1 MGQNVSGA
9 GNQGPTIAELQSKI
23 KELRKDGVT
32 AAERQEILS
41 LTEQISKAL
50 SGTTV
55 KGDMVGLTISKDGE
69 HVEDTDGNIAT
80 REQVEAQR
88 YYTSK
93 DNVRAEFCNTTMTKA
108 EFQALKREVEV
119 KKEEVEELRKAYNK
133 VPSGLAH
140 EAEKTAALTR
150 YTLAA
155 DQLLKLESKY
165 NAEEVLQR
173 GAHKNKGVG
182 GIVDAAKNNV
192 ENMENVLNVEKVYT
206 NKDEME
212 LFLEENPSMKGKVK
226 FLNKGGQEALSNMI
240 ADANVVLSRAQTAH
254 EEGRITDE
262 QYEQIKAKYELRTSA
277 HLYNSDGTINV
288 RAVQNA
294 LVDISGSDQ
303 NFNLDEIG
311 VTADDLLVKKKHV
324 KSLAKTFGFGT
335 EGEGKQRWTA
345 FAKAALPALV
355 GNLVM
360 NGIFGRQ
367 SSSAHAKESANQ
379 EYWYADSSTTE
390 RVQTVID
397 GYNSDGSAFREIFT
411 EVTTNPNWEKGA
423 ASVTAEAFA
432 KATAQIPWL
441 GTLAGPVAAG
451 VFAFFMC
458 HPETESAF
466 GDATIEKAL
475 QDLNVVEG
483 DENKLIVAQIQNMEI
498 TGNTVMDNRIK
509 AAVLKQSRGETTQ
522 KINTE
527 ELLAA
532 YQSLKDTKAKIQEII
547 TTPIETTSTTETT
560 TTTPTPDPTT
570 TEVIG
575 RGMAVDHALLNKRGV
590 GIPTGFD
597 PVTHKPSGPAQY
609 VIAESQGELEV
620 TGDNK
625 KEPDTITMHDNTNTK
640 VNSYKYR
647 KITAKEIEQGYLD
660 DGKKTPIKMSE
671 IAGRTGPF
679 YVLESVEDDKGTLKT
694 KHAEIYSLTVV
705 ENKTTEDDND
715 VVISY
720 DYKLEQFEGDSGSG
734 RSSMRYAQRAKR

>member
-547 TTPIETTSTTETT
+547 TQGVPTTETTSNTETT
-560 TTTPTPDPTT
+560 TTTPTDLTTPDIDEPTPPGPVTQEECHNTETMDLYTKVPIIKYGGPWHYTQLYVNEDGSELSAADRKALTKLLKDKNGEYGLRDVYENGRRTGRQLT
-570 TEVIG
+570 TEITLPSGKVVKLADDAAARAAKISG
-575 RGMAVDHALLNKRGV
+575 NPGGTDIKYNTERNGSRMRAVDCK
-590 GIPTGFD
+590 TGQ
-597 PVTHKPSGPAQY
+597 PLTGWMTPSEFQQWEA
-609 VIAESQGELEV
+609 
-620 TGDNK
+620 D
-625 KEPDTITMHDNTNTK
+625 
-640 VNSYKYR
+640 
-647 KITAKEIEQGYLD
+647 
-660 DGKKTPIKMSE
+660 
-671 IAGRTGPF
+671 
-679 YVLESVEDDKGTLKT
+679 
-694 KHAEIYSLTVV
+694 
-705 ENKTTEDDND
+705 
-715 VVISY
+715 
-720 DYKLEQFEGDSGSG
+720 
-734 RSSMRYAQRAKR
+734 RAK